1 MGTKRKKDLNGWLTV
16 SDNPISKVGVFD
28 YLGSEIGAP
37 DPKKIYRVYRP
48 AEELER
54 NETIESFK
62 LLPFID
68 EHEMLGEGATPAER
82 KGISG
87 MIGENVYFEAPY
99 LKGNIKVL
107 SSRTLDKVEGGKIE
121 LSPGYLSTYDFEEGV
136 FEGEKYDA
144 IQRNIRGNHLA
155 LVKEGR
161 TGKDV
166 AIQDH
171 SIFTIDTREL
181 VSMNLEELI
190 AAIKALSEED
200 KAKLKTALTVQ
211 DEDPE
216 NKEPKTQDED
226 PELTA
231 EEKEALEAAAKA
243 AAEAEK
249 IAAEAAAAA
258 TKAAEGGNPEDA
270 KTAEELAAEAA
281 ATAGEAEEKA
291 TLDALR
297 KEIKTLKAQVATQ
310 DSASIFK
317 QIAQRDSLATKLK
330 PFIGT
335 FDHSA
340 MTSSQVAEYG
350 IKKLGIRC
358 AKGTESIALDAW
370 MQGRTPDS
378 KKATSTMDGASVAQ
392 SAVQKWGKK

>member
-1 MGTKRKKDLNGWLTV
+1 MDKSKRKVDRNGWLV
-16 SDNPISKVGVFD
+16 VNDNPISKVGVFD
-28 YLGSEIGAP
+28 YLGSEINAP
-37 DPKKIYRVYRP
+37 DPKKIYKVYRP

-54 NETIESFK
+54 SETIESFK

-68 EHEMLGEGATPAER
+68 EHEMLGKDATPAEK

-87 MIGENVYFEAPY
+87 TIGEQVYFDYPY
-99 LKGNIKVL
+99 LRGNIKVM
-107 SSRTLDKVEGGKIE
+107 SSKALEKIDGGKID

-136 FEGEKYDA
+136 FEGQKYDA
-144 IQRNIRGNHLA
+144 IQRNIRANHLA
-155 LVKEGR
+155 LVGDGR

-200 KAKLKTALTVQ
+200 KAKLKGAFA
-211 DEDPE
+211 
-216 NKEPKTQDED
+216 TQDE
-226 PELTA
+226 ETK
-231 EEKEALEAAAKA
+231 EEETKDGQSLSETVADLEEVKEKTEEALEAVEEAVSTGEQSDV
-243 AAEAEK
+243 AEAEQK
-249 IAAEAAAAA
+249 IEEVAE
-258 TKAAEGGNPEDA
+258 K
-270 KTAEELAAEAA
+270 AEE
-281 ATAGEAEEKA
+281 ATMDALLEEVK
-291 TLDALR
+291 ALR
-297 KEIKTLKAQVATQ
+297 KQVATQ
-310 DSASIFK
+310 DSASILK
-317 QIAQRDSLATKLK
+317 QIANRDSLATKLK
-330 PFIGT
+330 PFVGT

-340 MTSSQVAEYG
+340 MTSNQVAEYG

>member
-200 KAKLKTALTVQ
+200 KAKLKTALTAAIC
-211 DEDPE
+211 D
-216 NKEPKTQDED
+216 
-226 PELTA
+226 A
-231 EEKEALEAAAKA
+231 ES
-243 AAEAEK
+243 
-249 IAAEAAAAA
+249 
-258 TKAAEGGNPEDA
+258 
-270 KTAEELAAEAA
+270 
-281 ATAGEAEEKA
+281 AGK
-291 TLDALR
+291 
-297 KEIKTLKAQVATQ
+297 
-310 DSASIFK
+310 SS
-317 QIAQRDSLATKLK
+317 SLCL
-330 PFIGT
+330 
-335 FDHSA
+335 
-340 MTSSQVAEYG
+340 
-350 IKKLGIRC
+350 
-358 AKGTESIALDAW
+358 
-370 MQGRTPDS
+370 
-378 KKATSTMDGASVAQ
+378 
-392 SAVQKWGKK
+392 